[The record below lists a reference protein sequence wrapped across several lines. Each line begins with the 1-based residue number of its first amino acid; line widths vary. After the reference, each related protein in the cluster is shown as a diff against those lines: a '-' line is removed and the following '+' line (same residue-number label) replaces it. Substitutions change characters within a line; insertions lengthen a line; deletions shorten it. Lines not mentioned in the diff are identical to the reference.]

1 MPKKRDPTLM
11 ETLQREDVR
20 ESRLRSSTRK
30 NLSPSQ
36 GLKKGLKPKGPEGMG
51 KRGLPR

>member
-11 ETLQREDVR
+11 ETLQRED
-20 ESRLRSSTRK
+20 RLRQGPRK
-30 NLSPSQ
+30 GVSPRT
-36 GLKKGLKPKGPEGMG
+36 GLKKHVKVPNPEGMG